1 MGVFDEITE
10 GMLDGGI
17 YVIVAITMIAVSMD
31 QCMPYF
37 SDFYYVSYDWVWGI
51 IIALQITIGV
61 DRQHS
66 LMIATC

>member
-1 MGVFDEITE
+1 MKSLRACWTE
-10 GMLDGGI
+10 V
-17 YVIVAITMIAVSMD
+17 YVIVAIRMIAVSMD
-31 QCMPYF
+31 QCMPCF

-66 LMIATC
+66 LMIAIC